1 MGDVKID
8 YQVINTLATFPHF
21 HIITFPTFKEMHLEI
36 ITPDR
41 KVFEGEVTA
50 AQFPG
55 ADGSFEVLNNHA
67 PLIATL
73 KAGDVTLTGTSGRE
87 VIRIEG
93 GVVEVLR
100 NNVIVLAEGAVA

>member
-1 MGDVKID
+1 
-8 YQVINTLATFPHF
+8 
-21 HIITFPTFKEMHLEI
+21 MHLEI

-41 KVFEGEVTA
+41 KVFEGEVTS

-55 ADGSFEVLNNHA
+55 DDGSFEVLNNHA
-67 PLIATL
+67 PLIAAL
-73 KAGDVTLTGTSGRE
+73 KAGDVTLSGGVAGRE

-100 NNVIVLAEGAVA
+100 NSVIVLAEGAVA

>member
-1 MGDVKID
+1 
-8 YQVINTLATFPHF
+8 
-21 HIITFPTFKEMHLEI
+21 MHLEI

-67 PLIATL
+67 PLIAAL
-73 KAGDVTLTGTSGRE
+73 KAGDVTLTAAGGRE

>member
-1 MGDVKID
+1 
-8 YQVINTLATFPHF
+8 
-21 HIITFPTFKEMHLEI
+21 MHLEI

-41 KVFEGEVTA
+41 KVFEGEVTSA
-50 AQFPG
+50 RFPG

-67 PLIATL
+67 PLIAAL
-73 KAGDVTLTGTSGRE
+73 RAGDVTLTGGAGRE

-100 NNVIVLAEGAVA
+100 NNVIVLAEGVVA

>member
-1 MGDVKID
+1 
-8 YQVINTLATFPHF
+8 
-21 HIITFPTFKEMHLEI
+21 MHLEI

-41 KVFEGEVTA
+41 KVFEGEVTS

-67 PLIATL
+67 PLIAAL
-73 KAGDVTLTGTSGRE
+73 KAGDVTLMGGAAGRE

-100 NNVIVLAEGAVA
+100 NNVIVLAEGTVA

>member
-1 MGDVKID
+1 
-8 YQVINTLATFPHF
+8 
-21 HIITFPTFKEMHLEI
+21 MHLEI

-100 NNVIVLAEGAVA
+100 NNVIVLAEGAVV

>member
-1 MGDVKID
+1 
-8 YQVINTLATFPHF
+8 
-21 HIITFPTFKEMHLEI
+21 MHLEI

-67 PLIATL
+67 PLIAAL
-73 KAGDVTLTGTSGRE
+73 RAGEVTLTAASGRE

>member
-1 MGDVKID
+1 
-8 YQVINTLATFPHF
+8 
-21 HIITFPTFKEMHLEI
+21 MHLEI

-50 AQFPG
+50 VQFPG
-55 ADGSFEVLNNHA
+55 ADGSFEVLDNHA
-67 PLIATL
+67 PLIAAL
-73 KAGDVTLTGTSGRE
+73 QAGEVVLTGTAGRE
-87 VIRIEG
+87 AIRIEG

>member
-1 MGDVKID
+1 
-8 YQVINTLATFPHF
+8 
-21 HIITFPTFKEMHLEI
+21 MHLEI

-67 PLIATL
+67 PLIAAL
-73 KAGDVTLTGTSGRE
+73 KGGDVTLTGASGRE